1 MTNTTLLKAKIDASG
16 YKMKYVADRIG
27 LTYQG
32 FLNKIR
38 NKTDFT
44 APEIKGLCEL
54 LHIETEEMEQIFFC
68 SVSRLFA
75 YFEQEDQMN
84 ANIHINV
91 DEIPPEVAERIGCV
105 FLGYHKWFQQN
116 PELMAELE
124 VRRAARK
131 KLKGSVQNDENSD
144 DRVRPH
150 R

>member
-1 MTNTTLLKAKIDASG
+1 
-16 YKMKYVADRIG
+16 
-27 LTYQG
+27 
-32 FLNKIR
+32 
-38 NKTDFT
+38 
-44 APEIKGLCEL
+44 
-54 LHIETEEMEQIFFC
+54 
-68 SVSRLFA
+68 
-75 YFEQEDQMN
+75 MN

-131 KLKGSVQNDENSD
+131 KLKGGVQNDENSD

>member
-1 MTNTTLLKAKIDASG
+1 
-16 YKMKYVADRIG
+16 
-27 LTYQG
+27 
-32 FLNKIR
+32 
-38 NKTDFT
+38 
-44 APEIKGLCEL
+44 
-54 LHIETEEMEQIFFC
+54 
-68 SVSRLFA
+68 
-75 YFEQEDQMN
+75 MN

-91 DEIPPEVAERIGCV
+91 DEIPPEVAERIGCA

-131 KLKGSVQNDENSD
+131 KLKGSVQNDENPD

>member
-1 MTNTTLLKAKIDASG
+1 M
-16 YKMKYVADRIG
+16 
-27 LTYQG
+27 
-32 FLNKIR
+32 
-38 NKTDFT
+38 
-44 APEIKGLCEL
+44 
-54 LHIETEEMEQIFFC
+54 
-68 SVSRLFA
+68 SRLFA
-75 YFEQEDQMN
+75 YFEQEGQIN